1 MKIKPSNFELQVL
14 GVLWE
19 EPGLTVREVRER
31 FSDGKERAYTS
42 VLSVMQVME
51 RKGLLSR
58 RRPEKGSADLWRA
71 AVRRDAVSRPLLRRL
86 MDQVFGG
93 RPSLVMQH
101 LLGSKSVDR
110 QEIDEIRRLLEAYES
125 ELDDKEGSKEGKSKP

>member
-19 EPGLTVREVRER
+19 APGLTVREVRER
-31 FSDGKERAYTS
+31 FSDGKARAYTS

-58 RRPEKGSADLWRA
+58 RRPEKGSADLWTA
-71 AVRRDAVSRPLLRRL
+71 AVRRDEVSRPLLRRL

-93 RPSLVMQH
+93 RPSMVMQH
-101 LLGSKSVDR
+101 LLDAKSVDR
-110 QEIDEIRRLLEAYES
+110 EEVAEIRRLLEAYES
-125 ELDDKEGSKEGKSKP
+125 ELDDKEGSSKGKSKR